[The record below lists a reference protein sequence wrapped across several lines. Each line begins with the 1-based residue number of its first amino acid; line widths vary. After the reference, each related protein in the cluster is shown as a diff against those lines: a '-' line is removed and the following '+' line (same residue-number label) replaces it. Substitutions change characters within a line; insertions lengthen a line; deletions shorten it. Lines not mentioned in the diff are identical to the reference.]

1 LLLPAGWVEPWFPE
15 HDKFVCIY
23 KG

>member
-1 LLLPAGWVEPWFPE
+1 LLLPARLVEPWFPE